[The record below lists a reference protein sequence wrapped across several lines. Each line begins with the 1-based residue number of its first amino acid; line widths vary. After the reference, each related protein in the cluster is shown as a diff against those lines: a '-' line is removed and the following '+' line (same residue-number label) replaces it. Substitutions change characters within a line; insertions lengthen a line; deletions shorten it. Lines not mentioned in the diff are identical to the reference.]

1 MKERPTCSWIVKE
14 FKGQRKD
21 ERGNIFLHYALSFFT
36 LYFFVLAVN
45 YAVKDNQWMFLIYY
59 AAAAVETC
67 VLTLN
72 YPRYRRY
79 LIERLLQESYYSGD

>member
-21 ERGNIFLHYALSFFT
+21 ERGNIFLHYALSFLT
-36 LYFFVLAVN
+36 LCFFVFSIECA
-45 YAVKDNQWMFLIYY
+45 AKDNQQMFLFYY
-59 AAAAVETC
+59 VMTAIEIC
-67 VLTLN
+67 LLTLN

-79 LIERLLQESYYSGD
+79 LIERLLRESYYSGD